1 MGYGMKY
8 TDEMRQFILDNYY
21 GIKTEEL
28 TDRFNVRFGTQLS
41 YTAMGAYKKRYK
53 LISGL
58 PRHFL
63 KGHVPANKGQKMSPE
78 VYEKCKGTM
87 FKRGQTPATYR
98 PVGSERIDG
107 EGYVYVKVKD
117 PKTWK
122 LKHRVVWETA
132 NGPIPKGCTVIFL
145 DGDRTNCK
153 LSNLKLIKRSELLVM
168 NRYHLFQD
176 SAELNDTAANLA
188 KMIDVMSE
196 RKRGMKQ
203 DE

>member
-28 TDRFNVRFGTQLS
+28 TDRFNAEFGTQLS

-87 FKRGQTPATYR
+87 FKRGQTPVNYR
-98 PVGSERIDG
+98 PVGSERIDE

-122 LKHRVVWETA
+122 LKHRVVWEAA

-145 DGDRTNCK
+145 DGDGTNCK

-176 SAELNDTAANLA
+176 SAELNDTATNLA

-196 RKRGMKQ
+196 RKGGMKQ